1 MFPFI
6 AHLNNG
12 GLLVFIQHQQFTQS
26 FTHCMF
32 SPNLVYPPGEYNDG
46 AIINEGGQRL
56 IGANT
61 LIHIHFANLN
71 ATLLSRRSF
80 AIRCSSLAVR
90 RAVYLYVTFPLWFQ
104 WFCWVSQEQNFS
116 LSRWTVRLRSTKHVT
131 ADHDWLYKSNH
142 LVYSHLPIL

>member
-71 ATLLSRRSF
+71 ATLLSRRSL
-80 AIRCSSLAVR
+80 AIRCSSSILIGGTPSGLLVCNFPPLVSMVLLGFTGAELLALTLNG
-90 RAVYLYVTFPLWFQ
+90 AT
-104 WFCWVSQEQNFS
+104 
-116 LSRWTVRLRSTKHVT
+116 
-131 ADHDWLYKSNH
+131 
-142 LVYSHLPIL
+142 